1 MSDPVKITIGVALVG
16 AFQAICLALIAV
28 WVNRINARQTKMEA
42 RHQLNSENIQK
53 IELATNGM
61 KKQLEDE
68 ARQRG
73 FESGVK
79 SETDKTKNE

>member
-1 MSDPVKITIGVALVG
+1 MSDQVKIALGVAIIG
-16 AFQAICLALIAV
+16 AIQVICLALIAV
-28 WVNRINARQTKMEA
+28 WVKRMEVM
-42 RHQLNSENIQK
+42 HKDNSDNILK
-53 IELATNGM
+53 IELATNSM

-79 SETDKTKNE
+79 SETDKTDKK